1 MAALGL
7 ASGVHCAGMCGGI
20 VTAFSVVHRDE
31 RARAGVSPRLLVF
44 NGGRISS
51 YALGGALAGTIGSLG
66 WYASGA
72 QAGLSVLAS
81 VVLVLVGMHVAGLRG
96 PMRFLES
103 LGVPLWRRIQP
114 IAVSL
119 TKKRGIVPA
128 YAAGLAWGWLPCGM
142 TYSMLMLAATTASAA
157 SGAAVMVAF
166 GAGTLPSMVTA
177 TIAFER
183 VTGALSKRATFRN
196 LAGALLLA
204 FGLWTV
210 GSGVYH
216 GLVHGGHDHHMAA
229 A

>member
-128 YAAGLAWGWLPCGM
+128 YAAGLAWGWLPCGLVYGAL
-142 TYSMLMLAATTASAA
+142 TAAAFAGSPAK
-157 SGAAVMVAF
+157 GAAAM
-166 GAGTLPSMVTA
+166 
-177 TIAFER
+177 
-183 VTGALSKRATFRN
+183 
-196 LAGALLLA
+196 LA
-204 FGLWTV
+204 FGLGTLPWLLAA
-210 GSGVYH
+210 GV
-216 GLVHGGHDHHMAA
+216 AA
-229 A
+229 ARLRIWMVRKPVRLGVGGAVLGFGVWGLAHAGVSYICS